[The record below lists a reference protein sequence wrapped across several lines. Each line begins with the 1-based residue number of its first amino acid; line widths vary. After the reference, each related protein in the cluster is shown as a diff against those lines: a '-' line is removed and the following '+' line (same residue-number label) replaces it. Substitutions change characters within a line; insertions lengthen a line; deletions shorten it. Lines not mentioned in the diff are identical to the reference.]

1 MGSRIEKLKE
11 KYWSGKTSLN
21 EEMELKEHFEQ
32 NPSLQNDEAYFRLL
46 KKKSN
51 KESLKDF
58 KHPESRKKIPS
69 WFSAAASL
77 IVGIGIAIAVFLDAQ
92 KQKEY
97 IIEDPQEAYEITR
110 KALLMVSSGLNKGT
124 EYSSELQKINK
135 AEEIIKEEEL

>member
-11 KYWSGKTSLN
+11 KYWSGKSSLS
-21 EEMELKEHFEQ
+21 EEMELKEYFEQ

-46 KKKSN
+46 KKNST
-51 KESLKDF
+51 KESVRDF
-58 KHPESRKKIPS
+58 KHPESRNKIPS

-77 IVGIGIAIAVFLDAQ
+77 FVGIGIAIAVFLDAQ

-135 AEEIIKEEEL
+135 AEKIIKEEEL

>member
-11 KYWSGKTSLN
+11 KYWSGKTSLT
-21 EEMELKEHFEQ
+21 EEMELKEYFDQ

-46 KKKSN
+46 KKNST
-51 KESLKDF
+51 KESLRNF

-77 IVGIGIAIAVFLDAQ
+77 IVGVGIAIAVFLDAQ